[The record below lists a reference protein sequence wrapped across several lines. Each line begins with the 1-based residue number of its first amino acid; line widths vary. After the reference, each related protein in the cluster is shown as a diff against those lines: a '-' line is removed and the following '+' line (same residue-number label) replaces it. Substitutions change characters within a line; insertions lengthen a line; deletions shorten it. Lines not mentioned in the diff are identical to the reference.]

1 MYKNSFPEVETC
13 EPNKPIDKGNY
24 NRLVITFLQVQDVK
38 VVPFH
43 QNVIAV
49 SDYYKGLIFYELF
62 CNPDNCTYRPLTMIP
77 PGSIFDENF
86 SQISIMENRGL
97 YEDQIMFLT
106 RVDPP

>member
-1 MYKNSFPEVETC
+1 M
-13 EPNKPIDKGNY
+13 
-24 NRLVITFLQVQDVK
+24 QMMDVK

-43 QNVIAV
+43 SNVIAV
-49 SDYYKGLIFYELF
+49 SEYYKGLVFYELV
-62 CNPDNCTYRPLTMIP
+62 CTSANCSYRPLTSIP